1 MMRITRLIWAVT
13 FTVGTV
19 IATICILPI
28 ILTLAIF
35 KIMTNILRDKDE

>member
-1 MMRITRLIWAVT
+1 MMRIARLIWAVT

-19 IATICILPI
+19 IATICILPM

-35 KIMTNILRDKDE
+35 KVITSRDKDE